1 MDTKYRWSNK
11 QSNTKIVKFINTKF
25 DDFSHKVIPQ
35 RLHYFFEN
43 RCDID
48 ANAIALIYE
57 TESLSYAELDARAN
71 QLANYFIHEGIS
83 QGNRIGILLERS
95 VNTYVTL
102 LAILKSGG
110 AFVPLDSSFPQDR
123 ITFIAKNASL
133 DLLVST
139 TNLSELTA
147 GVSCRVLMLDAV
159 TTDVAVQPKTRIAL
173 LDHEDELC
181 YIIYTS
187 GSTGR
192 PKGVAV
198 NHLNICSFIS
208 ICTPIYGVSSWDRV
222 YQGIIIAFD
231 FSVEEI
237 WPTFAVGATLI
248 VGPTDHRKI
257 GSDLADFLIEQKVT
271 MLYCVPT
278 LLATIDKDIPTIH
291 TLIVGGE
298 ACPHDLVKR
307 WSHSGRRMLNTY
319 GPTET
324 TITALWTE
332 LIPEK
337 AVTIG
342 KPLPHYSVYILN
354 EDLQE
359 VPQGEIGE
367 ICIGGIGVTQGY
379 VNLPEQTASKFIPNP
394 FEPSYKEE
402 KLYRSGDLGRVTP
415 DGEIE
420 YLGRIDRQVKIR
432 GYRIELAEIE
442 AILLENQ
449 EIENAIVSLV
459 SIDDAVKELAA
470 YIKLRIPV
478 ADHEALKHRLYT
490 SLNSRLPS
498 YMVPAFIEIL
508 DAIPTLPNGKA
519 DHSNLPTPTTAR
531 LRQNSGNYV
540 PPATQ
545 LEQELA
551 NSWGHVFG
559 NNNIS
564 VEENFFEDLGGHSLF
579 AARTISNLRLN
590 PALQNLS
597 IADLYSHAT
606 IRSLANHIESIQQQQ
621 SQSITSQ
628 APTKSQVRTVRH
640 HSNLQVWFC
649 GGVQI
654 LLLYLLFAILG
665 VPLIL
670 LLGDTYNWSSPL
682 QVCANVILLSIAW
695 LPITIILPIIAK
707 WLLIGRFRPGRYPL
721 WSWYYCRWWL
731 VRKILE
737 LAPLDY
743 LAGSPLMP
751 FYVRLLGGRIGKG
764 CHIGTKD
771 LHLPDL
777 IAIADEVSI
786 GYSVQIQPFIVE
798 DGWLYQAPIQ
808 IGAHSFIGTNSV
820 VMLGSSIGRG
830 VLLAEQSLVAQD
842 QIIPDNEAWAGSP
855 SQRTTDVDPVVTE
868 ISVRKTPVLKWSP
881 VLWVGFV
888 AGLVLLNILPVTI
901 FMPGLVF
908 EYVISQGDA
917 LKGLVF
923 TPIAGLLYVLT
934 ACTLVA
940 LGKWLL
946 MPTSRPGIFPE
957 QSGFGLR
964 KWLVDKLIFISLAVT
979 NTLYA
984 TLYTAPWLRLLGA
997 KIGPRSE
1004 VSTVSHIDPNLLT
1017 VGAESFVADFATIG
1031 SARYYNGFIALG
1043 TTELGCRSF
1052 VGNAALIPDNT
1063 YLGDNSLIGVQSVPP
1078 TWFVKSGT
1086 SWLGS
1091 PAIFLPRRQ
1100 QNECFDESMTF
1111 RPSIQLV
1118 AGRLAIEFL
1127 RVILPP
1133 TLMYV
1138 LVIQNI
1144 LGISWLISVVSKP
1157 MLITLWPI
1165 LYFTSLL
1172 LVTILV
1178 AMLKWI
1184 TVGRYRPRVE
1194 PLWSNFVRRTELI
1207 TGLYESVAVP
1217 FLLKWFT
1224 GTPLLAPLLHLFGA
1238 SIGRRVYME
1247 TTFLTEFD
1255 LVRIADDA
1263 AIANLTSLQTHL
1275 FEDRVMKM
1283 SKLRIGRGCTVGP
1296 RSVVLYDSEMEAGAK
1311 LDALSLVMKG
1321 EMLPFKSHW
1330 QGIPSRSVEN

>member
-1 MDTKYRWSNK
+1 METKYRWSNT
-11 QSNTKIVKFINTKF
+11 QSNTKFVNSINTKF
-25 DDFSHKVIPQ
+25 DEFSSKEIPQ

-48 ANAIALIYE
+48 ANAAALICD
-57 TESLSYAELDARAN
+57 TQSLTYGELDAQAN
-71 QLANYFIHEGIS
+71 QLANYLVHKGIS
-83 QGNRIGILLERS
+83 QGDRVGIVLERS

-102 LAILKSGG
+102 LAILKSGA
-110 AFVPLDSSFPQDR
+110 AFVPLDSSFPEDR
-123 ITFIAKNASL
+123 IRFIAENASL
-133 DLLVST
+133 NLLVSST
-139 TNLSELTA
+139 QLTELTR
-147 GVSCRVLMLDAV
+147 GVSCQVLMLDTVEKDIA
-159 TTDVAVQPKTRIAL
+159 AQPKTRIKL
-173 LDHEDELC
+173 SDSEDELC

-198 NHLNICSFIS
+198 NHSNICNFIT
-208 ICTPIYGVSSWDRV
+208 ICTPIYGVKSWDRV

-231 FSVEEI
+231 FSFEEI

-248 VGPTDHRKI
+248 VGPIDHRKI

-271 MLYCVPT
+271 ILYCVPT
-278 LLATIDKDIPTIH
+278 LLATVDRDIPAIH

-298 ACPHDLVKR
+298 ACSQDLVKR

-332 LIPEK
+332 LVPDK

-342 KPLPHYSVYILN
+342 KPLPNYSVYLLD
-354 EDLQE
+354 EHLQE
-359 VPQGEIGE
+359 VPLGEIGE
-367 ICIGGIGVTQGY
+367 ICIGGIGVTPGY
-379 VNLPEQTASKFIPNP
+379 VNLPEQTASKFIANP
-394 FEPSYKEE
+394 FEPSHKGE

-420 YLGRIDRQVKIR
+420 FLGRIDHQVKIR

-459 SIDDAVKELAA
+459 SINDAVKELVA
-470 YIKLRIPV
+470 YITLHISV
-478 ADHEALKHRLYT
+478 TDYEALKYSLYT
-490 SLNSRLPS
+490 SLSSRLPN

-508 DAIPTLPNGKA
+508 NAIPTLPNGKS
-519 DHSNLPTPTTAR
+519 DRSKLPTPTTAR

-540 PPATQ
+540 PPTTQ

-551 NSWGHVFG
+551 NTWGHVFG

-564 VEENFFEDLGGHSLF
+564 VEEDFFEDLGGHSLF

-590 PALQNLS
+590 PALQYLS
-597 IADLYSHAT
+597 IADLYSHTT
-606 IRSLANHIESIQQQQ
+606 IRALAGHIESIQQQQ
-621 SQSITSQ
+621 TQSISSQ
-628 APTKSQVRTVRH
+628 LSTKSQLRTVRH
-640 HSNLQVWFC
+640 HSNLRVWFC
-649 GGVQI
+649 GGVQT

-670 LLGDTYNWSSPL
+670 LLANTHSWSSPL
-682 QVCANVILLSIAW
+682 QMCTRAILLSVSW
-695 LPITIILPIIAK
+695 LLITLMLPIIAK

-721 WSWYYCRWWL
+721 WGWYYCRWWL

-751 FYVRLLGGRIGKG
+751 FYMRLLGGRIGKG

-777 IAIADEVSI
+777 IAIADEASI
-786 GYSVQIQPFIVE
+786 GYSVQIQPFIIE

-808 IGAHSFIGTNSV
+808 IGANTFIGTNSV
-820 VMLGSSIGRG
+820 VMLGSSVGQG
-830 VLLAEQSLVAQD
+830 VQLAEQSLVAED
-842 QIIPDNEAWAGSP
+842 QIIPDDETWAGSP
-855 SQRTTDVDPVVTE
+855 SERTSHADPVITE
-868 ISVRKTPVLKWSP
+868 ISDRKTPVLKWSP
-881 VLWVGFV
+881 VLWLGFV
-888 AGLVLLNILPVTI
+888 VGIVLFETLPLII
-901 FMPGLVF
+901 FTPGLVF
-908 EYVISQGDA
+908 EYFVSQRE
-917 LKGLVF
+917 LFKGFLY
-923 TPIAGLLYVLT
+923 TPIAGFLYTFT

-940 LGKWLL
+940 LGKWLV
-946 MPTSRPGIFPE
+946 MPTTRPGIFPE
-957 QSGFGLR
+957 QSSFGLR
-964 KWLVDKLIFISLAVT
+964 KWVVDKLIFTSLAVT

-984 TLYTAPWLRLLGA
+984 TLYTSPWLRLLGA

-1004 VSTVSHIDPNLLT
+1004 VSTVSHIDPNLLR
-1017 VGAESFVADFATIG
+1017 VGTESFVADFATIG
-1031 SARYYNGFIALG
+1031 PAKYYNGFIGLG
-1043 TTELGCRSF
+1043 TTELGSRCF
-1052 VGNAALIPDNT
+1052 VGNAALVPSNT
-1063 YLGDNSLIGVQSVPP
+1063 HLGNNSLIGVQSVPP
-1078 TWFVKSGT
+1078 TQPVKSGT

-1100 QNECFDESMTF
+1100 QNECFDESVTF

-1118 AGRLAIEFL
+1118 AARLAIEFV

-1133 TLMYV
+1133 TLIYV
-1138 LVIQNI
+1138 AFIQNF
-1144 LGISWLISVVSKP
+1144 LGLTWLTSVVSTP
-1157 MLITLWPI
+1157 IQIALWPVI
-1165 LYFTSLL
+1165 YLTSGLL
-1172 LVTILV
+1172 LTILV
-1178 AMLKWI
+1178 ATLKWI
-1184 TVGRYRPRVE
+1184 IVGRYRPRVE

-1207 TGLYESVAVP
+1207 TGLYETVAVP
-1217 FLLKWFT
+1217 FLLRWFT
-1224 GTPLLAPLLHLFGA
+1224 GTPLLAPLLRLFGA

-1255 LVRIADDA
+1255 LVRVADDS

-1283 SKLRIGRGCTVGP
+1283 SKLRIGRGCTVGT

-1311 LDALSLVMKG
+1311 LDALSLLMKG

-1330 QGIPSRSVEN
+1330 QGIPSRSID

>member
-1 MDTKYRWSNK
+1 MDTKYRWSNT
-11 QSNTKIVKFINTKF
+11 QNNTKIVNSINAKF
-25 DDFSHKVIPQ
+25 DEFGSKQIPQ

-48 ANAIALIYE
+48 ANALAIVCE

-71 QLANYFIHEGIS
+71 QLANYFVHKGIS
-83 QGNRIGILLERS
+83 QGDRVGILLERS
-95 VNTYVTL
+95 VNTYITL
-102 LAILKSGG
+102 LAILKSGA

-123 ITFIAKNASL
+123 IAFIAENASL
-133 DLLVST
+133 NLLVSST
-139 TNLSELTA
+139 KLSELTV
-147 GVSCRVLMLDAV
+147 GVSCLVLMLDTVA
-159 TTDVAVQPKTRIAL
+159 TDVAAQAKTRIEL
-173 LDHEDELC
+173 SDLEDELC

-198 NHLNICSFIS
+198 NHSNICSFIT
-208 ICTPIYGVSSWDRV
+208 ICTPIYGVKSWDRV

-231 FSVEEI
+231 FSFEEI
-237 WPTFAVGATLI
+237 WPTLAVGATII

-257 GSDLADFLIEQKVT
+257 GLDLADFLIEQKVT

-278 LLATIDKDIPTIH
+278 LLATVDKDIPAIH

-298 ACPHDLVKR
+298 ACSQDLVKR

-332 LIPEK
+332 LVPDK

-342 KPLPHYSVYILN
+342 KPLPDYSVYILD
-354 EDLQE
+354 EHLQE
-359 VPQGEIGE
+359 VPLGEIGE

-379 VNLPEQTASKFIPNP
+379 VNLPEQTASKFVTNP
-394 FEPSYKEE
+394 FEQSHKGE
-402 KLYRSGDLGRVTP
+402 KIYRSGDLGRVTP

-420 YLGRIDRQVKIR
+420 FLGRIDHQVKIR
-432 GYRIELAEIE
+432 GYRLELTEIE

-459 SIDDAVKELAA
+459 SINDAVKELAA
-470 YIKLRIPV
+470 YITLHIPV
-478 ADHEALKHRLYT
+478 TDPEALKYSLYT
-490 SLNSRLPS
+490 SLSSRLPS
-498 YMVPAFIEIL
+498 YMVPAFIDIL

-519 DHSNLPTPTTAR
+519 DRSKLPTPITTR
-531 LRQNSGNYV
+531 LKQNSGNYV
-540 PPATQ
+540 PPATE

-551 NSWGHVFG
+551 NTWGHIFG

-564 VEENFFEDLGGHSLF
+564 VEEDFFEDLGGHSLF

-590 PALQNLS
+590 PILQSLS
-597 IADLYSHAT
+597 IADLYSHTT
-606 IRSLANHIESIQQQQ
+606 IRALANHIKGIQQQQ
-621 SQSITSQ
+621 SKPISQ
-628 APTKSQVRTVRH
+628 IYTKSHRTLRH
-640 HSNLQVWFC
+640 HSNLRVWFY
-649 GGVQI
+649 GGIQT

-670 LLGDTYNWSSPL
+670 VLANTHSWSSPL
-682 QVCANVILLSIAW
+682 QICTRAILVSASW
-695 LPITIILPIIAK
+695 LLITLMLPIIAK

-721 WSWYYCRWWL
+721 WGWYYCRWWL
-731 VRKILE
+731 VRKIIE
-737 LAPLDY
+737 LAPLNY

-751 FYVRLLGGRIGKG
+751 FYMRLLGARIGKG

-786 GYSVQIQPFIVE
+786 GYSVQIQPFIIE
-798 DGWLYQAPIQ
+798 DGWLYQSPIQ
-808 IGAHSFIGTNSV
+808 IGANTFIDTNSV
-820 VMLGSSIGRG
+820 VMLGSSVGQG
-830 VLLAEQSLVAQD
+830 VQLAEQSLVAED
-842 QIIPDNEAWAGSP
+842 QTIPDYQTWAGSP
-855 SQRTTDVDPVVTE
+855 SARTSDVDPIVTE
-868 ISVRKTPVLKWSP
+868 ISDRKTPSLKWSP
-881 VLWVGFV
+881 VLWLGFV
-888 AGLVLLNILPVTI
+888 AGLVLLETLPLMI
-901 FMPGLVF
+901 FTPGLVF
-908 EYVISQGDA
+908 EYFVSQGEL
-917 LKGLVF
+917 LKELVY
-923 TPIAGLLYVLT
+923 TPIAGLLYTLT

-940 LGKWLL
+940 LGKWLV
-946 MPTSRPGIFPE
+946 MPTTRPGIFPE

-964 KWLVDKLIFISLAVT
+964 KWLADKLIFTSLAVT

-1031 SARYYNGFIALG
+1031 PAKYYNGFISLG
-1043 TTELGCRSF
+1043 ATKLGSRCF
-1052 VGNAALIPDNT
+1052 VGNAALVPGNT
-1063 YLGDNSLIGVQSVPP
+1063 HLGDNSLIGVQSVPP
-1078 TWFVKSGT
+1078 TQPVKSGT

-1100 QNECFDESMTF
+1100 QNECFDENVTF
-1111 RPSIQLV
+1111 RPSMWLV
-1118 AGRLAIEFL
+1118 AGRLAIEFV
-1127 RVILPP
+1127 RIVLPP
-1133 TLMYV
+1133 TLIYV
-1138 LVIQNI
+1138 LFIQNL
-1144 LGISWLISVVSKP
+1144 LGTTWLMSVVSIP
-1157 MLITLWPI
+1157 MQIALWPVI
-1165 LYFTSLL
+1165 YLTSSLL
-1172 LVTILV
+1172 LTILV
-1178 AMLKWI
+1178 AILKWI

-1207 TGLYESVAVP
+1207 TGLYETVAVP

-1224 GTPLLAPLLHLFGA
+1224 GTPLLAPLLRLFGA
-1238 SIGRRVYME
+1238 KIGRRVYME

-1255 LVRIADDA
+1255 LVRVADDA

-1283 SKLRIGRGCTVGP
+1283 SKLRIGRGCSVGT

-1330 QGIPSRSVEN
+1330 QGIPSRSVD